1 MGIKGILLAGLIA
14 LCLGVSSL
22 AAADGIYV
30 KRDSMGREIGQLL
43 YIDTDFGAITEVTT
57 CAYKNGEPSLTD
69 VDIFRGTGIFVAEGI
84 WLTKGVSSVGPRDI
98 QVRDVFYM
106 RELKGKDIL
115 LSFPDQ
121 GGTRTQPDIAGLY
134 QAFEDTA
141 IATPDMGRIL
151 LEQIG
156 SELTLFDLNK
166 KGVLCNYAGEI
177 VSPNR
182 AYTQVPLQKTCHK
195 YEVFNKNSKIVMT
208 YLVAEDLSEAYRVKS
223 DGEAL
228 QIYARG
234 GSG

>member
-1 MGIKGILLAGLIA
+1 MGIKGILLAGLMA

-57 CAYKNGEPSLTD
+57 CAYKNGEPPLMD
-69 VDIFRGTGIFVAEGI
+69 VDLFRGTGVFVAEGI
-84 WLTKGVSSVGPRDI
+84 WLTKGVSSIGPRDI
-98 QVRDVFYM
+98 LVKDVFYM

-156 SELTLFDLNK
+156 PELTLFDLNK

>member
-1 MGIKGILLAGLIA
+1 MGIKGILLAGLMA

>member
-1 MGIKGILLAGLIA
+1 MGIKGILLAGLMA

-43 YIDTDFGAITEVTT
+43 YIDTDLGAITEVTA

>member
-1 MGIKGILLAGLIA
+1 MGIKGILLAGLMA

-115 LSFPDQ
+115 LSFPEQ
-121 GGTRTQPDIAGLY
+121 GGKRTQPDIAGLY

-141 IATPDMGRIL
+141 LATPDMGRIL

-156 SELTLFDLNK
+156 PDLTLFDLNK

>member
-1 MGIKGILLAGLIA
+1 MSLKRTFLAGLMA

-30 KRDSMGREIGQLL
+30 KRDSMGRKIGQLL

-115 LSFPDQ
+115 LSFPEQ
-121 GGTRTQPDIAGLY
+121 GGKRTQPDIAGLY
-134 QAFEDTA
+134 QAFVDTA
-141 IATPDMGRIL
+141 LATPDMGRIL

-195 YEVFNKNSKIVMT
+195 YEVFNKKSKIVMT
-208 YLVAEDLSEAYRVKS
+208 YLVAKDLSEAYRVKPN
-223 DGEAL
+223 GEAL
-228 QIYARG
+228 QIYAHG
-234 GSG
+234 GLG

>member
-1 MGIKGILLAGLIA
+1 MGIKGILLAGLMA

-156 SELTLFDLNK
+156 PELTLFDLNK

>member
-1 MGIKGILLAGLIA
+1 MGIKGILLAGLMA

-234 GSG
+234 GLG

>member
-1 MGIKGILLAGLIA
+1 MGIKGILLAGLMA

-22 AAADGIYV
+22 AAADGTYV

>member
-1 MGIKGILLAGLIA
+1 MGIKGILLAGLMA

-208 YLVAEDLSEAYRVKS
+208 YLVAEDLSEAYRVKP

>member
-1 MGIKGILLAGLIA
+1 MSLKRTFLAGLMA

-57 CAYKNGEPSLTD
+57 CAYKNGEPPLMD
-69 VDIFRGTGIFVAEGI
+69 VDLFRGTGVFVAEGI
-84 WLTKGVSSVGPRDI
+84 WLTKGVSSIGPRDI
-98 QVRDVFYM
+98 LVKDVFYM

-115 LSFPDQ
+115 LSFPEQ
-121 GGTRTQPDIAGLY
+121 GGKRTQPDIAGLY

-141 IATPDMGRIL
+141 LATPDMGRIL

-156 SELTLFDLNK
+156 PELTLFDLNK